1 MPLLQL
7 ASSTLPSLNWD
18 ESLLRLALAAVLGG
32 LIGVERELRERE
44 AGLRT
49 HLLVALGSAL
59 FTIVGAYGFDAFL
72 NTGASVVR
80 ADPTRIAAQIVT
92 GIGFPGAGAIIRQG
106 LSVRGLTTA
115 ATLWVVAAV
124 GLAAGAG
131 YYSVAVI
138 TTAIVLIALYPL
150 RIIAFK
156 ILSRFRPED
165 GRLLVALPAGEPP
178 GRIVD
183 EVERLGARISSLDV
197 TQEGDRRRL
206 ELDVV
211 LPRDTPIPRLVS
223 RIADLENVA
232 EVRWTD

>member
-1 MPLLQL
+1 LLQL
-7 ASSTLPSLNWD
+7 ASSSLPTLNWD

-59 FTIVGAYGFDAFL
+59 FTIVGAYGFNDFL
-72 NTGASVVR
+72 VGGNAART
-80 ADPTRIAAQIVT
+80 DPTRIAAQIVT
-92 GIGFPGAGAIIRQG
+92 GIGFLGAGAIIRQG

-124 GLAAGAG
+124 GLASGAG

-138 TTAIVLIALYPL
+138 TTGLVLVALYPL
-150 RIIAFK
+150 RIVAYR
-156 ILSRFRPED
+156 ILRRFRPED
-165 GRLLVALPAGEPP
+165 GRLLVELPAGEGP
-178 GRIVD
+178 GAVID
-183 EVERLGARISSLDV
+183 EIERSGARIRSIEV
-197 TQEGDRRRL
+197 TEEGTRRRL
-206 ELDVV
+206 ALDVL
-211 LPRDTPIPRLVS
+211 LPREFDLPGLVAQ
-223 RIADLENVA
+223 IADVDQVA

>member
-1 MPLLQL
+1 MLLLQL
-7 ASSTLPSLNWD
+7 ASSTLPTLNWD
-18 ESLLRLALAAVLGG
+18 ESLLRLALAAILGG

-72 NTGASVVR
+72 NTGSSVVR

-92 GIGFPGAGAIIRQG
+92 GIGFLGAGAIIRQG

-138 TTAIVLIALYPL
+138 TTALVLIALYPL

>member
-1 MPLLQL
+1 M
-7 ASSTLPSLNWD
+7 
-18 ESLLRLALAAVLGG
+18 
-32 LIGVERELRERE
+32 
-44 AGLRT
+44 
-49 HLLVALGSAL
+49 
-59 FTIVGAYGFDAFL
+59 
-72 NTGASVVR
+72 
-80 ADPTRIAAQIVT
+80 
-92 GIGFPGAGAIIRQG
+92 
-106 LSVRGLTTA
+106 
-115 ATLWVVAAV
+115 
-124 GLAAGAG
+124 
-131 YYSVAVI
+131 I

>member
-1 MPLLQL
+1 MRSLQL

-18 ESLLRLALAAVLGG
+18 ESLLRLTLAAVLGG

-49 HLLVALGSAL
+49 HLLVSLGSAL
-59 FTIVGAYGFDAFL
+59 FTIVGAYGFNAFL

-92 GIGFPGAGAIIRQG
+92 GIGFLGAGAIIRQG

-138 TTAIVLIALYPL
+138 TTGLVLVALYPL
-150 RIIAFK
+150 RIVAYK
-156 ILSRFRPED
+156 MLSPFRPED

-178 GRIVD
+178 GRVVD
-183 EVERLGARISSLDV
+183 EIERLGARISSLDV
-197 TQEGDRRRL
+197 IQEGDRRLL

-211 LPRDTPIPRLVS
+211 LPRDTAVPHLVS
-223 RIADLENVA
+223 RIADLDNVA

>member
-1 MPLLQL
+1 MLQL
-7 ASSTLPSLNWD
+7 ASSLPTLNWD

-59 FTIVGAYGFDAFL
+59 FTIVGAYGFHDFL
-72 NTGASVVR
+72 ESGESVVR

-92 GIGFPGAGAIIRQG
+92 GIGFLGAGAIIRQG
-106 LSVRGLTTA
+106 FSVRGLTTA

-124 GLAAGAG
+124 GLASGAG
-131 YYSVAVI
+131 YYSAAVI
-138 TTAIVLIALYPL
+138 TTALVLIALYPL
-150 RIIAFK
+150 RIVAYQ
-156 ILSRFRPED
+156 ILRRFRPED
-165 GRLLVALPAGEPP
+165 GRLIVELPAGHPP
-178 GRIVD
+178 GEVID
-183 EVERLGARISSLDV
+183 EIENAGARIGSVDV
-197 TQEGDRRRL
+197 SQEGDRRRL

-211 LPRDTPIPRLVS
+211 LPRNTPAARLVA
-223 RIADLENVA
+223 RVADVAHVA